1 MGEDVPDDL
10 RIFDKRE
17 ALGLLADY
25 AMKESIS
32 VKKLKYSLQEGF
44 RRLRDDKIGYGAFL
58 CFIPYWRQSDNEIGW
73 RAIPRGHL
81 LLRDLGYLRIVRFS
95 H

>member
-32 VKKLKYSLQEGF
+32 VKKLKYSLSAC
-44 RRLRDDKIGYGAFL
+44 Y
-58 CFIPYWRQSDNEIGW
+58 
-73 RAIPRGHL
+73 
-81 LLRDLGYLRIVRFS
+81 IVVKD
-95 H
+95 